1 MKAIFE
7 LKERLDK
14 ENIDHEFIDRTSPY
28 TDEFYQIVLKD
39 ENNYISVIQGYGS
52 YGNEKNLLE
61 LYDSCNCDEPEGY
74 LTVEEAL
81 NIIKNTLGL

>member
-14 ENIDHEFIDRTSPY
+14 ENIDHEFIDRASPY
-28 TDEFYQIVLKD
+28 TEFYQIVLKD

-61 LYDSCNCDEPEGY
+61 LYDPYNCDEPEGY
-74 LTVEEAL
+74 LTVEGVL

>member
-28 TDEFYQIVLKD
+28 TEFYQIVLKD
-39 ENNYISVIQGYGS
+39 ENIFG
-52 YGNEKNLLE
+52 E
-61 LYDSCNCDEPEGY
+61 LTYE
-74 LTVEEAL
+74 
-81 NIIKNTLGL
+81 IKKIY